1 MNLLNSAVVSREQ
14 ETERTSEKMTECLDD
29 ILELRDDDSDTL
41 ETLEPS
47 DDDLDQM
54 EDLQLDVDSRKE
66 PQYPRARL
74 TRTEVEVE
82 AIRVRLARSLQT
94 AELEETARQAEQAQC
109 LLQANLPASL
119 DFLKHLLIEEFETV
133 CQNEKALVFLL
144 CGQTKIYIKNL

>member
-29 ILELRDDDSDTL
+29 IPELRDDDSDTL
-41 ETLEPS
+41 ETLEQS

-66 PQYPRARL
+66 PRALL

>member
-29 ILELRDDDSDTL
+29 ILQLRDDDSDTL

-54 EDLQLDVDSRKE
+54 DVDSRKE

>member
-29 ILELRDDDSDTL
+29 ILQLRDDDSDTL

-66 PQYPRARL
+66 PRVRL

>member
-29 ILELRDDDSDTL
+29 ILQLRDDDSDTL
-41 ETLEPS
+41 EQS

-54 EDLQLDVDSRKE
+54 EGLQLDVDNRKE

-94 AELEETARQAEQAQC
+94 TELEETARQAEQAQC

>member
-1 MNLLNSAVVSREQ
+1 MNLLSIAVVSREQ

-29 ILELRDDDSDTL
+29 ILQLRDDDSDTL

-54 EDLQLDVDSRKE
+54 EGLQLDVDSRKE
-66 PQYPRARL
+66 PRVRL

-133 CQNEKALVFLL
+133 CQNEKTLVFLL
-144 CGQTKIYIKNL
+144 CGQTKRDLENL

>member
-1 MNLLNSAVVSREQ
+1 MNLLSIAVVSREQ

-29 ILELRDDDSDTL
+29 ILQLRDDDSDTL

-66 PQYPRARL
+66 PRVRL

-144 CGQTKIYIKNL
+144 CGQTKRDLENL